1 MVCER
6 ECTASFYPQVAAAY
20 VESLQMLNLTRDE
33 IAEKVKSAVNV
44 RFIVTVLF
52 VMRQQIS
59 VNGGDILRNI
69 FTLTL

>member
-1 MVCER
+1 M
-6 ECTASFYPQVAAAY
+6 AAAY

-33 IAEKVKSAVNV
+33 IAEKVRRAVNV